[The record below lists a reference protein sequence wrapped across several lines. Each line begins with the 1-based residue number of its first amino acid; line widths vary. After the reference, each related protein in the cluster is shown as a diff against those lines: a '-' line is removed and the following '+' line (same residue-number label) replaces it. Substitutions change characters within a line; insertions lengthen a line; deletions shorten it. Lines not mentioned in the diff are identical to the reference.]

1 MKHDSRSL
9 TGYLDFHKDGS
20 EKGNPMTT
28 NGKAE
33 TSEPRQW
40 KGRLGSLLGDKL
52 AREIDA
58 FEGHIEQKRA
68 GQLTDEVFAEM
79 RLRRGVYGQRYDN
92 GQRHDGLNSRELVFP
107 NAHLT
112 KGPGTQWDAPG
123 MVRIKNP
130 FGAMTA
136 DQMDV
141 LAEVAEEYADAIL
154 HVTTRQD
161 IQLHFVHLE
170 ETPDLM
176 RRLGAVGITSHEA
189 CGNAVRNVTACHL
202 AGVCT
207 TQTFDVT
214 PYATAVSDFLLGHP
228 DAQEFGRKVKPAFS
242 GCADRPCGLVKM
254 HDIGGIARVREVDG
268 KERRGFEFYVG
279 GGLGAVP
286 HQAELYDEF
295 LPEEELLPTCQ
306 AISRVFARLGEKDV
320 RSRAR
325 LKFLVAK
332 LGIEEFRRL
341 VLEDRA
347 GLAEDPRWTAYLDNV
362 HKGHDG
368 PLWQI
373 EKARD
378 FTPGPE
384 LKAWL
389 GTNVA
394 PQRQPGYKVV
404 MVFLPLG
411 DITSDQMRG
420 LADVARRFTG
430 DTVRMTVEQNMAL
443 RWVREGDLPALH
455 EALADLDLADARAE
469 TVSDITA
476 CPGTDTCK
484 LGISS
489 SRGLARVLMDR
500 FNERGD
506 ELDEVIRGLR
516 IKISGCFNSCGQH
529 HMADIG
535 FWGVSRKRNGYNVP
549 HFQVVLGGQWAEN
562 AGSYGLAIVAIPGR
576 NIPVATDRIAQHYV
590 DDREGDESFQA
601 FVTRVGKA
609 SLRTLLEDLTEVP
622 TFEED
627 RSFYSNWGDPRE
639 FTLGDMG
646 IGECAGQVVSPVE
659 FGLQASEREI
669 FQAQD
674 RLDQGDATG
683 AADIAYRAM
692 LIAARTLARQ
702 KESDL
707 GESPDDV
714 VAAFRTHLF
723 DTGLFHDPY
732 AGGKFGSYL
741 FRVHGEGTDGFE
753 ATPERARKRIE
764 EAQLFVEAAHSYHVR
779 TAEVLPV

>member
-1 MKHDSRSL
+1 
-9 TGYLDFHKDGS
+9 
-20 EKGNPMTT
+20 MTT
-28 NGKAE
+28 NGKGE
-33 TSEPRQW
+33 TSAPRQW
-40 KGRLGSLLGDKL
+40 KTRLGSILGDKL
-52 AREIDA
+52 SREIDS

-68 GQLTDEVFAEM
+68 GKLTDEVFAEM

-92 GQRHDGLNSRELVFP
+92 GQRHDGLNTRELVFP
-107 NAHLT
+107 NPDLT

-130 FGAMTA
+130 FGAITA

-141 LAEVAEEYADAIL
+141 LAEVGEEYADSIL

-176 RRLGAVGITSHEA
+176 RRLGAVGITTHEA
-189 CGNAVRNVTACHL
+189 CGNVVRNVTACHL
-202 AGVCT
+202 SGVCP

-214 PYATAVSDFLLGHP
+214 PYAAAVSDFLLGHP

-268 KERRGFEFYVG
+268 KEQRGFEFYVG

-286 HQAELYDEF
+286 HQAELFDEF
-295 LPEEELLPTCQ
+295 LPEEELLATCQ

-347 GLAEDPRWTAYLDNV
+347 GLPEDPRWTAFLDDV
-362 HKGHDG
+362 HEGHDG

-373 EKARD
+373 EKGND
-378 FTPGPE
+378 FTPDPE
-384 LKAWL
+384 LETWL
-389 GTNVA
+389 AANVTS
-394 PQRQPGYKVV
+394 QRQPGYKVV
-404 MVFLPLG
+404 MVYLPLG

-420 LADVARRFTG
+420 LADVAREFTG
-430 DTVRMTVEQNMAL
+430 DAVRMTVEQNMAL
-443 RWVREGDLPALH
+443 RWVRESDLPALH
-455 EALADLDLADARAE
+455 EALADLALADAQAE
-469 TVSDITA
+469 TISDITA

-489 SRGLARVLMDR
+489 SRGLARVLIDR
-500 FNERGD
+500 FNERGE

-562 AGSYGLAIVAIPGR
+562 AGSYGLAIVAVPAR
-576 NIPVATDRIAQHYV
+576 NIPAATDRIVQYYV
-590 DDREGDESFQA
+590 DERQGNESFQA
-601 FVTRVGKA
+601 FVTRVGKG
-609 SLRTLLEDLTEVP
+609 SLRTLLEDLVEVP
-622 TFEED
+622 AYEED
-627 RSFYSNWGDPRE
+627 RSFYANWGDPRE

-669 FQAQD
+669 FEAQD
-674 RLDQGDATG
+674 RLDQGDSSG

-692 LIAARTLARQ
+692 LIAARTLARE
-702 KESDL
+702 KEVGLSEDP
-707 GESPDDV
+707 EDV
-714 VAAFRTHLF
+714 VSAFKTHLF
-723 DTGLFHDPY
+723 DSGLFHDPY
-732 AGGKFGSYL
+732 AGGKFGNYFL
-741 FRVHGEGTDGFE
+741 RAHGEGNNGFE

-764 EAQLFVEAAHSYHVR
+764 EAQLFIEAAHSYHGR
-779 TAEVLPV
+779 TAETVSV

>member
-1 MKHDSRSL
+1 
-9 TGYLDFHKDGS
+9 
-20 EKGNPMTT
+20 MTT
-28 NGKAE
+28 NGKVKV
-33 TSEPRQW
+33 SEPRLW
-40 KGRLGSLLGDKL
+40 KDTLGSLIGDKL
-52 AREIDA
+52 SREIEA
-58 FEGHIEQKRA
+58 FEGHIEQKRE
-68 GQLTDEVFAEM
+68 GKLSDEVFAEM

-92 GQRHDGLNSRELVFP
+92 GQRHDGLDTRELVFP
-107 NAHLT
+107 NAELT
-112 KGPGTQWDAPG
+112 KGPGTLWDAPG

-130 FGAMTA
+130 FGAVTA

-141 LAEVAEEYADAIL
+141 LAEVGEEYADSIL

-176 RRLGAVGITSHEA
+176 RRLGAAGITTHEA
-189 CGNAVRNVTACHL
+189 CGNVVRNVTACHL
-202 AGVCT
+202 SGVCT

-268 KERRGFEFYVG
+268 VERRGFEFYVG

-286 HQAELYDEF
+286 HQAELFDEF
-295 LPEEELLPTCQ
+295 LPEEELLPICQ

-347 GLAEDPRWTAYLDNV
+347 GLSEDPRWTAYLEDV
-362 HKGHDG
+362 HKGNDG

-373 EKARD
+373 EGGNS
-378 FTPGPE
+378 FEPTPE
-384 LKAWL
+384 MAAWL
-389 GTNVA
+389 GANVTS
-394 PQRQPGYKVV
+394 QRQPGYKVV
-404 MVFLPLG
+404 MVYLPLG

-443 RWVREGDLPALH
+443 RWVRGSDLPALY
-455 EALADLDLADARAE
+455 EALAELDLADARAE
-469 TVSDITA
+469 RLTDITA

-484 LGISS
+484 LGIAS
-489 SRGLARVLMDR
+489 SRGLARTLMDHLD
-500 FNERGD
+500 ERNQ

-562 AGSYGLAIVAIPGR
+562 AGSYGLAIVAVPGR
-576 NIPVATDRIAQHYV
+576 NIPAATDRIVKHYV
-590 DDREGDESFQA
+590 DEREGDESFQD
-601 FVTRVGKA
+601 FVTRMGKPA
-609 SLRTLLEDLTEVP
+609 FRTLLQDLVEVP
-622 TFEED
+622 TYEED

-659 FGLQASEREI
+659 FGLQASEREV
-669 FQAQD
+669 FEAQD
-674 RLDQGDATG
+674 RLDQGDSPG

-692 LIAARTLARQ
+692 LIAARTLVREKQ
-702 KESDL
+702 VGLSEDP
-707 GESPDDV
+707 EDV
-714 VAAFRTHLF
+714 VTAFKTHLF
-723 DTGLFHDPY
+723 DTRLFHDPY
-732 AGGKFGSYL
+732 AGGKFGNYL
-741 FRVHGEGTDGFE
+741 FRVHGERSNGFE
-753 ATPERARKRIE
+753 ATPERARQRIE
-764 EAQLFVEAAHSYHVR
+764 EAQLFIEAAHSYHVR
-779 TAEVLPV
+779 TAEVVPA

>member
-1 MKHDSRSL
+1 
-9 TGYLDFHKDGS
+9 
-20 EKGNPMTT
+20 MTT
-28 NGKAE
+28 NGKGE

-40 KGRLGSLLGDKL
+40 KTRLGSLLGDKL
-52 AREIDA
+52 AREIDS
-58 FEGHIEQKRA
+58 FEGHIEHKRA
-68 GQLTDEVFAEM
+68 GKLTDEVFAEM

-92 GQRHDGLNSRELVFP
+92 GQRHDGLNTRELVFP
-107 NAHLT
+107 NPDLT

-130 FGAMTA
+130 FGAITA
-136 DQMDV
+136 EQMDV
-141 LAEVAEEYADAIL
+141 LAEVGEEYADSIL

-176 RRLGAVGITSHEA
+176 RRLGAVGITTHEA
-189 CGNAVRNVTACHL
+189 CGNVVRNVTACHL
-202 AGVCT
+202 SGVCN
-207 TQTFDVT
+207 TQAFDVT

-228 DAQEFGRKVKPAFS
+228 DAQEFGRKVKPALS
-242 GCADRPCGLVKM
+242 GCADRPCGLAKM

-268 KERRGFEFYVG
+268 EERRGFEFYVG

-286 HQAELYDEF
+286 HQAELFDEF

-347 GLAEDPRWTAYLDNV
+347 GLSEDPRWTAFLADV
-362 HKGHDG
+362 HKGNDA

-373 EKARD
+373 EEPNKA
-378 FTPGPE
+378 TPSPQME
-384 LKAWL
+384 PWL
-389 GTNVA
+389 AANVA

-404 MVFLPLG
+404 MVYLPLG
-411 DITSDQMRG
+411 DLTSDQMRG

-430 DTVRMTVEQNMAL
+430 DSVRMTVEQNIAF
-443 RWVREGDLPALH
+443 RWVRESDLPAMY
-455 EALADLDLADARAE
+455 EALDELGLADPRAE
-469 TVSDITA
+469 TLTDITA

-489 SRGLARVLMDR
+489 SRGLARTLMDHLG
-500 FNERGD
+500 ERSE
-506 ELDEVIRGLR
+506 ELDEVVRGLR

-529 HMADIG
+529 HVADIG

-562 AGSYGLAIVAIPGR
+562 AGSYGLAIVAVPGR
-576 NIPVATDRIAQHYV
+576 NIPAATDRIAQYYV
-590 DDREGDESFQA
+590 DERQGNESFQA

-609 SLRTLLEDLTEVP
+609 SLRTLLEDLVEVP
-622 TFEED
+622 TYEED

-669 FQAQD
+669 FEAQD
-674 RLDQGDATG
+674 RLDRGDSSG

-692 LIAARTLARQ
+692 LIAARTLARE
-702 KESDL
+702 KEAGLSED
-707 GESPDDV
+707 PDEV
-714 VAAFRTHLF
+714 VTAFKTHLF
-723 DTGLFHDPY
+723 DPGLFHDPY
-732 AGGKFGSYL
+732 AGGKFGNYL
-741 FRVHGEGTDGFE
+741 FRVHGERNNGFV
-753 ATPERARKRIE
+753 ATPELARKRIE
-764 EAQLFVEAAHSYHVR
+764 EAQLFIEAAHSYHGR
-779 TAEVLPV
+779 IAEAVPA

>member
-1 MKHDSRSL
+1 
-9 TGYLDFHKDGS
+9 
-20 EKGNPMTT
+20 MTT
-28 NGKAE
+28 NGNAE
-33 TSEPRQW
+33 VPEPHQW
-40 KGRLGSLLGDKL
+40 KDRLGSLLGGKL
-52 AREIDA
+52 SREIDA
-58 FEGHIEQKRA
+58 FEGQIEQKRE
-68 GQLTDEVFAEM
+68 GKLSDEVFAEM

-92 GQRHDGLNSRELVFP
+92 GQRHDGLSSRELDFP
-107 NAHLT
+107 NAELT
-112 KGPGTQWDAPG
+112 KGPGTLWDAPG

-141 LAEVAEEYADAIL
+141 LADVGEEYADSIL

-176 RRLGAVGITSHEA
+176 RRLGAAGITTHEA
-189 CGNAVRNVTACHL
+189 CGNVVRNVTACHL
-202 AGVCT
+202 SGVCT

-268 KERRGFEFYVG
+268 VQRRGFEFYVG

-286 HQAELYDEF
+286 HQAALFDEF
-295 LPEEELLPTCQ
+295 VPEEELLPLCQ
-306 AISRVFARLGEKDV
+306 SISRVFAKLGEKDV

-341 VLEDRA
+341 VLEDRE
-347 GLAEDPRWTAYLDNV
+347 GLAHDPRWTAFLDDV
-362 HKGHDG
+362 HKGNDG

-373 EKARD
+373 EGGNSFEAS
-378 FTPGPE
+378 PE
-384 LKAWL
+384 MEAWL
-389 GTNVA
+389 GANVSS
-394 PQRQPGYKVV
+394 QRQTGYKVV
-404 MVFLPLG
+404 MVYLPLG
-411 DITSDQMRG
+411 DITSDQTRG

-443 RWVREGDLPALH
+443 RWVRESDLPEVYQALV
-455 EALADLDLADARAE
+455 ELDLADARAE
-469 TVSDITA
+469 SITDITA

-489 SRGLARVLMDR
+489 SRGLARTLMDHLDES
-500 FNERGD
+500 NQ

-549 HFQVVLGGQWAEN
+549 HFQIVLGGQWSEN
-562 AGSYGLAIVAIPGR
+562 AGSYGLAIVAVPGR
-576 NIPVATDRIAQHYV
+576 NIPAATDRIIQHYV
-590 DDREGDESFQA
+590 DQREGDEGFQDFIA
-601 FVTRVGKA
+601 RVGKPA
-609 SLRTLLEDLTEVP
+609 FRTLLQDLVEVP
-622 TFEED
+622 TYEED

-659 FGLQASEREI
+659 FGLQASEREV
-669 FQAQD
+669 FEAQD
-674 RLDQGDATG
+674 RLDQGDSSG

-692 LIAARTLARQ
+692 LIAARTLAREKQ
-702 KESDL
+702 SRL
-707 GESPDDV
+707 GEDPEEV
-714 VAAFRTHLF
+714 VDAFKTHLF

-732 AGGKFGSYL
+732 AGAKFGTYL
-741 FRVHGEGTDGFE
+741 FRVHGEGKNGFE
-753 ATPERARKRIE
+753 ATPERARQRIE
-764 EAQLFVEAAHSYHVR
+764 EAQLFIEAAHSYHVR

>member
-1 MKHDSRSL
+1 
-9 TGYLDFHKDGS
+9 
-20 EKGNPMTT
+20 MTT
-28 NGKAE
+28 NGKGE
-33 TSEPRQW
+33 TSAPRQW
-40 KGRLGSLLGDKL
+40 KTRLGSLLGDKL
-52 AREIDA
+52 SREIDS

-68 GQLTDEVFAEM
+68 GRLTDEVFAEM

-92 GQRHDGLNSRELVFP
+92 GQRHDGLNTRELVFP
-107 NAHLT
+107 NSDLT

-130 FGAMTA
+130 FGAITA

-141 LAEVAEEYADAIL
+141 LAEVGEEYADSIL

-176 RRLGAVGITSHEA
+176 RRLGAVGITTHEA
-189 CGNAVRNVTACHL
+189 CGNVVRNVTACHL
-202 AGVCT
+202 SGVCS

-214 PYATAVSDFLLGHP
+214 PYAAAVSDFLLGHP

-254 HDIGGIARVREVDG
+254 HDLGGIARVREVDG
-268 KERRGFEFYVG
+268 KEQRGFEFYVG

-286 HQAELYDEF
+286 HQAELFDEF
-295 LPEEELLPTCQ
+295 LPEEELLATCQ

-347 GLAEDPRWTAYLDNV
+347 GLPEDPRWTAYLDDV

-373 EKARD
+373 EKGSD
-378 FTPGPE
+378 FTPDPE
-384 LKAWL
+384 LEAWL
-389 GTNVA
+389 GTNVTS
-394 PQRQPGYKVV
+394 QRQPGYKVV
-404 MVFLPLG
+404 MVYLPLG

-430 DTVRMTVEQNMAL
+430 DAVRMTVEQNMAL
-443 RWVREGDLPALH
+443 RWVRESDLPALH
-455 EALADLDLADARAE
+455 EALADLGLADAQAE

-500 FNERGD
+500 FNERGE

-549 HFQVVLGGQWAEN
+549 HFQIVLGGQWAEN
-562 AGSYGLAIVAIPGR
+562 AGSYGLAIVAVPAR
-576 NIPVATDRIAQHYV
+576 NIPAATDRIAQHYV
-590 DDREGDESFQA
+590 DERQGDESFQA

-609 SLRTLLEDLTEVP
+609 SLRTLLEDLVEVP
-622 TFEED
+622 TYEED
-627 RSFYSNWGDPRE
+627 RSFYANWGDPRE

-669 FQAQD
+669 FEAQD
-674 RLDQGDATG
+674 RLDQGDSSG

-692 LIAARTLARQ
+692 LIAARTLARE
-702 KESDL
+702 KAVDL
-707 GESPDDV
+707 SEDPEDV
-714 VAAFRTHLF
+714 VSAFKTHLF
-723 DTGLFHDPY
+723 DPGLFHDPY
-732 AGGKFGSYL
+732 AGGKFGNYL
-741 FRVHGEGTDGFE
+741 FRAHGEGSNGFE

-764 EAQLFVEAAHSYHVR
+764 EAQLFIEAAHSYHGR
-779 TAEVLPV
+779 TAEAVPA

>member
-1 MKHDSRSL
+1 ME
-9 TGYLDFHKDGS
+9 TA
-20 EKGNPMTT
+20 MTT
-28 NGKAE
+28 NGKGGA
-33 TSEPRQW
+33 SEPRQW
-40 KGRLGSLLGDKL
+40 KAKLGSLLGNKL
-52 AREIDA
+52 SREIDS

-68 GQLTDEVFAEM
+68 GKLTDEVFAEM

-92 GQRHDGLNSRELVFP
+92 GQRHDGLNTRELVFP
-107 NAHLT
+107 NPDLT

-130 FGAMTA
+130 FGAITA

-141 LAEVAEEYADAIL
+141 LAEVGEEYADSIL

-161 IQLHFVHLE
+161 IQLHFVHIE
-170 ETPDLM
+170 DTPDLM
-176 RRLGAVGITSHEA
+176 RRLGAVGITTHEA

-202 AGVCT
+202 SGVCT

-214 PYATAVSDFLLGHP
+214 PYAAAVSDFLLGHP

-268 KERRGFEFYVG
+268 KEQRGFEFYVG

-286 HQAELYDEF
+286 HQAEMFEEF

-306 AISRVFARLGEKDV
+306 AISRVFARLGEKKV

-347 GLAEDPRWTAYLDNV
+347 GLSEDPRWTAFLADV

-373 EKARD
+373 EEANKP
-378 FTPGPE
+378 TPSPQSE
-384 LKAWL
+384 AWL
-389 GTNVA
+389 ASNVTA
-394 PQRQPGYKVV
+394 QRQPGYKVV
-404 MVFLPLG
+404 MVYLPLG

-420 LADVARRFTG
+420 LAGVARRFTG
-430 DTVRMTVEQNMAL
+430 DSVRMTVEQNLAL
-443 RWVREGDLPALH
+443 RWVRESDLPALH
-455 EALADLDLADARAE
+455 EALDELGIAEPQAE
-469 TVSDITA
+469 TLTDITA

-489 SRGLARVLMDR
+489 SRGLARTLMDHFGER
-500 FNERGD
+500 NE
-506 ELDEVIRGLR
+506 ELEEVVRGLR

-535 FWGVSRKRNGYNVP
+535 FWGVSRKRNGYIVP

-562 AGSYGLAIVAIPGR
+562 AGSYGLAIVAVPAR
-576 NIPVATDRIAQHYV
+576 NIPTATDRIVQHYV
-590 DDREGDESFQA
+590 DERQVDESFQA

-609 SLRTLLEDLTEVP
+609 SLRTLLGDLVEVP
-622 TFEED
+622 AYEQD

-669 FQAQD
+669 FEAQD
-674 RLDQGDATG
+674 RLDQGDSSG

-692 LIAARTLARQ
+692 LIAARTLARE
-702 KESDL
+702 KEAGL
-707 GESPDDV
+707 GEDPEDV
-714 VAAFRTHLF
+714 VTAFKAHLF
-723 DTGLFHDPY
+723 DPGLFHDPY
-732 AGGKFGSYL
+732 AGGKFGNYL
-741 FRVHGEGTDGFE
+741 FRVHGESSNGFE
-753 ATPERARKRIE
+753 ATPERARQRIE

-779 TAEVLPV
+779 TAEAVPA

>member
-1 MKHDSRSL
+1 
-9 TGYLDFHKDGS
+9 
-20 EKGNPMTT
+20 MTT
-28 NGKAE
+28 NGKFE
-33 TSEPRQW
+33 TSKPRQW

-92 GQRHDGLNSRELVFP
+92 GQRHDGVSSRELVFP
-107 NAHLT
+107 NAELT

-130 FGAMTA
+130 FGALTA

-141 LAEVAEEYADAIL
+141 LAEVGEEYADAIL

-189 CGNAVRNVTACHL
+189 CGNVVRNVTACHL
-202 AGVCT
+202 SGVCT

-268 KERRGFEFYVG
+268 KEHRGFEFYVG

-286 HQAELYDEF
+286 HQAELFDEF

-347 GLAEDPRWTAYLDNV
+347 GLSEDPRWTAYLDGV

-373 EKARD
+373 ERASK
-378 FTPGPE
+378 FEPGPE
-384 LKAWL
+384 LQAWL
-389 GTNVA
+389 DTNVSA
-394 PQRQPGYKVV
+394 QRQPGYAVV

-430 DTVRMTVEQNMAL
+430 DAVRMTVEQNIAL
-443 RWVREGDLPALH
+443 RWVREGDLPAMH
-455 EALADLDLADARAE
+455 EALSDIGLADARAE

-500 FNERGD
+500 FDERGD

-562 AGSYGLAIVAIPGR
+562 AGSYGLAIVAVPGR
-576 NIPVATDRIAQHYV
+576 NIPAATDRIAQFYI
-590 DDREGDESFQA
+590 DDRQGEESFQD
-601 FVTRVGKA
+601 FVARVRKP
-609 SLRTLLEDLTEVP
+609 SLRALLQDLVEVP
-622 TFEED
+622 TYEED
-627 RSFYSNWGDPRE
+627 PNFYSNWGDPRE

-659 FGLQASEREI
+659 FGLQASEREV
-669 FQAQD
+669 FEAQD
-674 RLDQGDATG
+674 RLDQGDSVG

-692 LIAARTLARQ
+692 LIAARTLARE

-707 GESPDDV
+707 GENPEDV
-714 VAAFRTHLF
+714 VTAFKTHLF

-741 FRVHGEGTDGFE
+741 FRVHGEGSNGFE

-764 EAQLFVEAAHSYHVR
+764 EAQLFIEAAHSYHVR

>member
-1 MKHDSRSL
+1 
-9 TGYLDFHKDGS
+9 
-20 EKGNPMTT
+20 MTT
-28 NGKAE
+28 NGKGEA
-33 TSEPRQW
+33 SEPRQW
-40 KGRLGSLLGDKL
+40 KAELESLLGDKL
-52 AREIDA
+52 SREIES
-58 FEGHIEQKRA
+58 FEGQIEQKRA
-68 GQLTDEVFAEM
+68 GKLTDEVFAEM

-92 GQRHDGLNSRELVFP
+92 GQRHDGLNTRELVFP
-107 NAHLT
+107 NAGLT

-130 FGAMTA
+130 FGAITA

-141 LAEVAEEYADAIL
+141 LAEVGEEYADSIL

-176 RRLGAVGITSHEA
+176 RRLGAVGITTHEA

-202 AGVCT
+202 SGVCT

-214 PYATAVSDFLLGHP
+214 PYAAAVSDFLLGHP

-268 KERRGFEFYVG
+268 KEQRGFEFYVG

-286 HQAELYDEF
+286 HQAKLFEEF

-306 AISRVFARLGEKDV
+306 AISRVFARLGEKTV

-347 GLAEDPRWTAYLDNV
+347 GLSEDPRWTAFLADV
-362 HKGHDG
+362 DKGHDA

-373 EKARD
+373 EETNKP
-378 FTPGPE
+378 TPSPQSE
-384 LKAWL
+384 AWL
-389 GTNVA
+389 ASNVTA
-394 PQRQPGYKVV
+394 QRQPGYKVV
-404 MVFLPLG
+404 MVYLPLG

-420 LADVARRFTG
+420 LADIARRFTG
-430 DTVRMTVEQNMAL
+430 DSVRMTVEQNLAL
-443 RWVREGDLPALH
+443 RWVRESDLPALH
-455 EALADLDLADARAE
+455 EALDGLGLAVPQAE
-469 TVSDITA
+469 TLTDITA

-489 SRGLARVLMDR
+489 SRGLARTLMDHFFDER
-500 FNERGD
+500 NE
-506 ELDEVIRGLR
+506 ELEEVVRGLR

-562 AGSYGLAIVAIPGR
+562 AGSYGLAIVAVPAR
-576 NIPVATDRIAQHYV
+576 NIPTATDRIVQYYV
-590 DDREGDESFQA
+590 DERQGDESFQA

-609 SLRTLLEDLTEVP
+609 SLRTLLEDLVEVP
-622 TFEED
+622 TYEQD

-669 FQAQD
+669 FEAQD
-674 RLDQGDATG
+674 RLDQGDASG

-692 LIAARTLARQ
+692 LIAARTLARE
-702 KESDL
+702 KEAGL
-707 GESPDDV
+707 GENPEDV
-714 VAAFRTHLF
+714 VAAFKAHLF
-723 DTGLFHDPY
+723 DSGLFHDPY

-741 FRVHGEGTDGFE
+741 FRVHGESSNGFE
-753 ATPERARKRIE
+753 ATPERARQRIE

-779 TAEVLPV
+779 TAEAVLG

>member
-1 MKHDSRSL
+1 
-9 TGYLDFHKDGS
+9 
-20 EKGNPMTT
+20 MTT
-28 NGKAE
+28 NGKGEA
-33 TSEPRQW
+33 SEPRQW
-40 KGRLGSLLGDKL
+40 KAELESLLGDKL
-52 AREIDA
+52 SREIDS

-68 GQLTDEVFAEM
+68 GKLTDEVFAEM

-92 GQRHDGLNSRELVFP
+92 GQRHDGLNTRELVFP
-107 NAHLT
+107 NADLT

-130 FGAMTA
+130 FGAISA

-141 LAEVAEEYADAIL
+141 LAEVGEEYADSIL

-176 RRLGAVGITSHEA
+176 RRLGAVGITTHEA
-189 CGNAVRNVTACHL
+189 CGNVVRNVTACHL
-202 AGVCT
+202 SGVCT

-214 PYATAVSDFLLGHP
+214 PYAAAVSDFLLGHP

-268 KERRGFEFYVG
+268 KEQRGFEFYVG

-286 HQAELYDEF
+286 HQAELFEEF

-332 LGIEEFRRL
+332 LGIKEFRRL

-347 GLAEDPRWTAYLDNV
+347 GLSEDPRWTAFLADV
-362 HKGHDG
+362 HEGHDG

-373 EKARD
+373 EEANKP
-378 FTPGPE
+378 TPSPQSE
-384 LKAWL
+384 AWL
-389 GTNVA
+389 ASNVTA
-394 PQRQPGYKVV
+394 QRQPGYKVV
-404 MVFLPLG
+404 MVYLPLG

-430 DTVRMTVEQNMAL
+430 DSVRMTVEQNLAL
-443 RWVREGDLPALH
+443 RWVRESDLPALH
-455 EALADLDLADARAE
+455 EALDELGLAEPQAE
-469 TVSDITA
+469 TLTDITA

-489 SRGLARVLMDR
+489 SRGLARTLMDHFGER
-500 FNERGD
+500 NE
-506 ELDEVIRGLR
+506 ELEEVVRGLR

-562 AGSYGLAIVAIPGR
+562 AGSYGLAIVAVPAR
-576 NIPVATDRIAQHYV
+576 NIPTATDRIVQRYV
-590 DDREGDESFQA
+590 DDRKAEETFQD

-609 SLRTLLEDLTEVP
+609 SLRTLLEDLVEVP
-622 TFEED
+622 AYEQD

-669 FQAQD
+669 FEAQD
-674 RLDQGDATG
+674 RLDQGDSSG

-692 LIAARTLARQ
+692 LIAARTLARE
-702 KESDL
+702 KEAGL
-707 GESPDDV
+707 GEDPEDV
-714 VAAFRTHLF
+714 VTAFKIHLF
-723 DTGLFHDPY
+723 DPGLFHDPF

-741 FRVHGEGTDGFE
+741 FRVHVESSNGVSGNGFE
-753 ATPERARKRIE
+753 ATPERARQRIE
-764 EAQLFVEAAHSYHVR
+764 EAQLFIEAAHSYHVR
-779 TAEVLPV
+779 TAEAVAV

>member
-1 MKHDSRSL
+1 MV
-9 TGYLDFHKDGS
+9 
-20 EKGNPMTT
+20 TT
-28 NGKAE
+28 NGKPGA
-33 TSEPRQW
+33 SEPRQW
-40 KGRLGSLLGDKL
+40 KEKLGSRLGDKL
-52 AREIDA
+52 SREIDA
-58 FEGHIEQKRA
+58 FEGQIEQKRA
-68 GQLTDEVFAEM
+68 GKLTDEVFAEM

-92 GQRHDGLNSRELVFP
+92 GQRHDGVTSRELVFP
-107 NAHLT
+107 NAELT
-112 KGPGTQWDAPG
+112 KGPGTLWDAPG

-130 FGAMTA
+130 FGALTA

-141 LAEVAEEYADAIL
+141 MAEVSEEYADAIL

-176 RRLGAVGITSHEA
+176 RRLGAVGITTHEA

-202 AGVCT
+202 SGVCP

-214 PYATAVSDFLLGHP
+214 PYAAAVSDFLLGHP
-228 DAQEFGRKVKPAFS
+228 DAQEFGRKAKPAFS

-254 HDIGGIARVREVDG
+254 HDFGGIARVREVDG
-268 KERRGFEFYVG
+268 VEQRGFEFYVG

-286 HQAELYDEF
+286 HQAELFDEF
-295 LPEEELLPTCQ
+295 LPEEELLPICQ
-306 AISRVFARLGEKDV
+306 SISRVFARLGEKDV

-341 VLEDRA
+341 VLEDRE
-347 GLAEDPRWTAYLDNV
+347 GLSEDPRWTAYLDDV
-362 HKGHDG
+362 HEGHDG

-373 EKARD
+373 EKQDKA
-378 FTPGPE
+378 TASPE
-384 LKAWL
+384 LEEWL
-389 GTNVA
+389 ATNVT

-404 MVFLPLG
+404 MVYLPLG
-411 DITSDQMRG
+411 DITADQIRG
-420 LADVARRFTG
+420 LADLARRFTG
-430 DTVRMTVEQNMAL
+430 DAVRMTVEQNMAL
-443 RWVREGDLPALH
+443 RWVRESDLPALH
-455 EALADLDLADARAE
+455 EALDELALAMPRAE
-469 TVSDITA
+469 TLTDITA

-489 SRGLARVLMDR
+489 SRGLARTLIEHLE
-500 FNERGD
+500 ERRG
-506 ELDEVIRGLR
+506 EMEEVVRGLR

-562 AGSYGLAIVAIPGR
+562 AGSYGLAIVAVPGR
-576 NIPVATDRIAQHYV
+576 NIPAATDRITQYYV
-590 DDREGDESFQA
+590 DEREGEESFQA

-609 SLRTLLEDLTEVP
+609 SLRTLLQDLVEVP
-622 TFEED
+622 LYEED

-659 FGLQASEREI
+659 FGLQASEREV
-669 FQAQD
+669 FEAQD
-674 RLDQGDATG
+674 RLDQGDPSG

-692 LIAARTLARQ
+692 LIAARSLARE
-702 KESDL
+702 KEVGL
-707 GESPDDV
+707 GEAPDDV
-714 VAAFRTHLF
+714 VAAFKTHLF
-723 DTGLFHDPY
+723 DPGLFHDPY
-732 AGGKFGSYL
+732 AGGKFGNYL
-741 FRVHGEGTDGFE
+741 FRVHGENDNGFE
-753 ATPERARKRIE
+753 ATPATARQRIE
-764 EAQLFVEAAHSYHVR
+764 EAQLFIEAAHSYHVR
-779 TAEVLPV
+779 TADVVSV

>member
-1 MKHDSRSL
+1 
-9 TGYLDFHKDGS
+9 
-20 EKGNPMTT
+20 MTT
-28 NGKAE
+28 NGKGEA
-33 TSEPRQW
+33 SEPRQW
-40 KGRLGSLLGDKL
+40 KAKLGSLLGDKL
-52 AREIDA
+52 SREIDS
-58 FEGHIEQKRA
+58 FEGLIEQKRA
-68 GQLTDEVFAEM
+68 GKLTDEVFAEM

-92 GQRHDGLNSRELVFP
+92 GQRHDGLNTRELVFP
-107 NAHLT
+107 NPDLT

-130 FGAMTA
+130 FGAITA

-141 LAEVAEEYADAIL
+141 LAEVAEEYADTIL

-176 RRLGAVGITSHEA
+176 RRLGAVGITTHEA
-189 CGNAVRNVTACHL
+189 CGNVVRNVTACHL
-202 AGVCT
+202 SGVCT
-207 TQTFDVT
+207 TQTFDVS
-214 PYATAVSDFLLGHP
+214 PYAAAVSDFLLGHP

-254 HDIGGIARVREVDG
+254 HDLGGIARVREVDG
-268 KERRGFEFYVG
+268 KEQRGFEFYVG

-286 HQAELYDEF
+286 HQAELFDEF
-295 LPEEELLPTCQ
+295 LPEEELLATCQ
-306 AISRVFARLGEKDV
+306 SISRVFARLGEKDV

-347 GLAEDPRWTAYLDNV
+347 GLPEDPRWTAYLDDV

-373 EKARD
+373 EKGND

-384 LKAWL
+384 LEAWL
-389 GTNVA
+389 GANVA
-394 PQRQPGYKVV
+394 SQRQPGYKVV
-404 MVFLPLG
+404 MVYLPLG

-430 DTVRMTVEQNMAL
+430 DAVRMTVEQNMAL
-443 RWVREGDLPALH
+443 RWVRESDLPALY
-455 EALADLDLADARAE
+455 EALVDLGLADAQAE

-489 SRGLARVLMDR
+489 SRGLGRVLMDR
-500 FNERGD
+500 FNERGE

-562 AGSYGLAIVAIPGR
+562 AGSYGLAIVAVPAR
-576 NIPVATDRIAQHYV
+576 NIPAATDRIAQHYV
-590 DDREGDESFQA
+590 DERQGDESFQA

-609 SLRTLLEDLTEVP
+609 SLRTLLEDLIVVP
-622 TFEED
+622 TYEED

-669 FQAQD
+669 FEAQD
-674 RLDQGDATG
+674 RLDQGDSSG

-692 LIAARTLARQ
+692 LIAARTLARE
-702 KESDL
+702 KEAGLSEDP
-707 GESPDDV
+707 EDV
-714 VAAFRTHLF
+714 VAAFKTHLF
-723 DTGLFHDPY
+723 DPGLFHDPY
-732 AGGKFGSYL
+732 AGGKFGNYL
-741 FRVHGEGTDGFE
+741 LRMHGEGSNGVE

-764 EAQLFVEAAHSYHVR
+764 EAQLFIEAAHSYHGR
-779 TAEVLPV
+779 TVETASV